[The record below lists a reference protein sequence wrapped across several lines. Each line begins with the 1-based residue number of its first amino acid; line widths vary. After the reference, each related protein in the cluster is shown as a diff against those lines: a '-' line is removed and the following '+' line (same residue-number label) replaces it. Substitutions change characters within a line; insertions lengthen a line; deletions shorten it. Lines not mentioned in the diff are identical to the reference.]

1 MKELFFLIILVLGV
15 AVGFAGCG
23 DDDETTDAPVESS
36 VDAGGEASDMGA
48 GGEDAAGSEAGSGGA
63 GGDSGGAE
71 ADAEPAGG
79 EAAGGEADAGTPA
92 E

>member
-36 VDAGGEASDMGA
+36 VDAGGEDVEETDG
-48 GGEDAAGSEAGSGGA
+48 AAGE
-63 GGDSGGAE
+63 GGDSGA
-71 ADAEPAGG
+71 
-79 EAAGGEADAGTPA
+79 
-92 E
+92 

>member
-36 VDAGGEASDMGA
+36 VDAGVEAAESDA
-48 GGEDAAGSEAGSGGA
+48 GGSD
-63 GGDSGGAE
+63 
-71 ADAEPAGG
+71 
-79 EAAGGEADAGTPA
+79 AAGGEAGAGGAGGEAVEETDGA
-92 E
+92 AGAAGDSGV

>member
-48 GGEDAAGSEAGSGGA
+48 GGEDAEGSEAGSGGA
-63 GGDSGGAE
+63 GGDSGGEE
-71 ADAEPAGG
+71 ADAEPV
-79 EAAGGEADAGTPA
+79 GGEADAGTPA